1 MLLNLLKELEI
12 EEMDKDLGRATFAFS
27 APLGLEITTS
37 DFLSAK
43 SLGKLFY
50 LLYNKLNYLFD
61 YLDYHV
67 KVAKEIS
74 EVSKNTVQE
83 YFFLICSTPFL

>member
-12 EEMDKDLGRATFAFS
+12 EEMDKDLGTATFAFS
-27 APLGLEITTS
+27 PPLGLEITTS

-61 YLDYHV
+61 YLDYQI
-67 KVAKEIS
+67 KVQENGSEI
-74 EVSKNTVQE
+74 SKNTIRE
-83 YFFLICSTPFL
+83 YLSLICSTPFL